1 MFTVHQAHLWSTI
14 AKPRRDHPN
23 GGVKAGVLYGNN
35 IMVKLLTQFRDSIR
49 PKRTHSEVVGHVT
62 LEQSVDARFKK
73 AKLEDKVIDISD
85 TIEEQIIANS
95 EP

>member
-1 MFTVHQAHLWSTI
+1 VEHDRKAATRPSKW
-14 AKPRRDHPN
+14 
-23 GGVKAGVLYGNN
+23 GVKAGVLYGNN

-73 AKLEDKVIDISD
+73 SKAGGQGDRYIRYNRGADHSKL
-85 TIEEQIIANS
+85 
-95 EP
+95 